1 LHDLIFWEVL
11 GNVKWAIL
19 CLLMGQKY
27 LSGTDKS
34 IELAVVGRRVEE
46 PVYDL
51 IRLIDGR
58 DGQMSEENLSED
70 GTS

>member
-1 LHDLIFWEVL
+1 
-11 GNVKWAIL
+11 
-19 CLLMGQKY
+19 MGQKY

-51 IRLIDGR
+51 IRLIEGR
-58 DGQMSEENLSED
+58 DGDLTEGEMS
-70 GTS
+70 

>member
-1 LHDLIFWEVL
+1 
-11 GNVKWAIL
+11 
-19 CLLMGQKY
+19 MGQKY